1 MIKDI
6 MEVFNEYG
14 DFVYRHQEPRI
25 IVKIAAEW
33 MDSDYTLLYK
43 KTETTD
49 LTNYSKKDVNRLLSI
64 TKKWKE
70 IYTSNPQVSNWG
82 E

>member
-6 MEVFNEYG
+6 MEVFNECG

-49 LTNYSKKDVNRLLSI
+49 LTNYSKKMLI
-64 TKKWKE
+64 AFF
-70 IYTSNPQVSNWG
+70 Q
-82 E
+82 